1 MVQAALHV
9 PKLRRLGTHG
19 LGERVLR
26 SEDVF
31 VGGWVG
37 GGGWGWVQN
46 GSGFQ
51 EAKSS
56 RLIEAKGHFQV

>member
-31 VGGWVG
+31 VGGW
-37 GGGWGWVQN
+37 GWVGV
-46 GSGFQ
+46 GS
-51 EAKSS
+51 KWVRVS
-56 RLIEAKGHFQV
+56 RG